1 MTPQVR
7 WKAAVGTDTGYRQ
20 ESRIYSADR
29 DLDAGIVFACE
40 VHCLKVANL
49 LHMKA
54 WTVETLNAA
63 VDAELEALPADMR
76 ARFVR
81 IAGMIEALGLEKV
94 GNPHVDHIEGAL
106 WEIRMKGA
114 DGIAR
119 ALYVTAK
126 GKRVV
131 VVRVFVKKT
140 QKTPRQEIELA
151 LKRAKDV
158 T

>member
-1 MTPQVR
+1 MTKLAHGQAIEEAR
-7 WKAAVGTDTGYRQ
+7 
-20 ESRIYSADR
+20 
-29 DLDAGIVFACE
+29 LCE

-49 LHMKA
+49 LHRKA
-54 WTVETLNAA
+54 WTVEILNAA
-63 VDAELEALPADMR
+63 VGAELEALPDDMR
-76 ARFVR
+76 ARFVH
-81 IAGMIEALGLEKV
+81 ISAGMIEALGLAKV
-94 GNPHVDHIEGAL
+94 GAPYVDHIEGAL

-140 QKTPRQEIELA
+140 HKTPRHEIELA